1 MIMSMLTHSPK
12 ILQSHFFPPTSASTI
27 KWVFARSRQG
37 LSHSPLKKRAVGG
50 VDDDEYRTG

>member
-1 MIMSMLTHSPK
+1 MSMLTHSPK